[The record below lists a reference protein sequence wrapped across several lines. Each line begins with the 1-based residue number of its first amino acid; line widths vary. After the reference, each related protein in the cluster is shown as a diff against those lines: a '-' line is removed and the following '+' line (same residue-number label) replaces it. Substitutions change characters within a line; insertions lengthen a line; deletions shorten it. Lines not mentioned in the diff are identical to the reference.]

1 MLIFRKCFDHKESVT
16 EHKVMLIFFGLE
28 LDHLNKNRLRLLG
41 LFGKG
46 FDSVTG
52 KVCYGLSH
60 FGGKIILSIISAIYN
75 VIIHIY
81 NEFAV

>member
-1 MLIFRKCFDHKESVT
+1 MLIFRECFDHKESIT

-28 LDHLNKNRLRLLG
+28 LDHLNKNRLRLLS
-41 LFGKG
+41 LFSKG
-46 FDSVTG
+46 FDSVTREM
-52 KVCYGLSH
+52 CYGLSH

-81 NEFAV
+81 NQFAV